1 MGVITSSLQRVTATL
16 SWVNARLPKA
26 HKLYP
31 ADFAHPHE
39 IDQLLTPTWHNE
51 AGLLLGVSPFHHVY
65 SVRSTP
71 ERRELGNILVDAPTR
86 GGKGLLA
93 IAQLLTW
100 PHSSVI
106 LDIKGELYAATAA
119 YLRQRGHKIRVV
131 DPRGVQPASRDPLHR
146 CTWKPTLSSG
156 HHFKEEQ
163 LRWRRGV
170 GRATPG

>member
-1 MGVITSSLQRVTATL
+1 MGVVGSGLHRVSSTL
-16 SWVNARLPKA
+16 SWVHAHLPKTP
-26 HKLYP
+26 KLYP

-39 IDQLLTPTWHNE
+39 IDRLLTSTWHNE
-51 AGLLLGVSPFHHVY
+51 AGLLLGVSPFHQIY

-86 GGKGLLA
+86 GRKGLLA

-119 YLRQRGHKIRVV
+119 YLRERGHKIRVV
-131 DPRGVQPASRDPLHR
+131 DPRGVGDQYDPL
-146 CTWKPTLSSG
+146 
-156 HHFKEEQ
+156 
-163 LRWRRGV
+163 RGKSTERELYAV
-170 GRATPG
+170 AKY